1 MKQLIKSGWPDCK
14 DEVPHNVQ
22 CYIPFRDELVIQNGL
37 IFKGEKEVIPD
48 GVRRDIIERVHES
61 HIRIQGCLRRARE
74 TVLAQYEY

>member
-14 DEVPHNVQ
+14 DELPNNVH
-22 CYIPFRDELVIQNGL
+22 CYFSLREELVIQNGL

-48 GVRRDIIERVHES
+48 RVRRDIIERVHES